1 MRRRL
6 FYLVLLF
13 CVLLPLSGRAA
24 EPGLTPPDMDQILKE
39 QLQSVD
45 TVDLEQYLSQLQQ
58 EYEGFL
64 PDLSIQGV
72 LAMLRGQDGG
82 FSISRLF
89 RAILTMGFRELL
101 GQWALLVRLIVL
113 SVLCVILQH
122 LHDALEGRVA
132 NVAYMICHLVL
143 IGFALQSF
151 GMAMAVTR
159 QALQTM
165 VNFVHA
171 LYPVLLTILLSIGN
185 VSSAALFHPILTMAL
200 SAVTTV
206 VGGTVVPLIFFA
218 GILVMVNN
226 LAEQVQV
233 SRLAYLL
240 RDIGTGIM
248 GVLFMMFVGLTIA
261 QGTAG
266 AVVDGVAFRAGKFAV
281 KAFLPV
287 VGSLIADS
295 FETVA
300 GCSLLMKNAIGLI
313 GVLGVV
319 LFCALP
325 AIKIVAMIAV
335 YRLAGAIIEPLGRTP
350 LVNVLNNIAGMLMY
364 FFGALSLVGVM
375 LFVLITVV
383 VSTGNSALMLR

>member
-1 MRRRL
+1 
-6 FYLVLLF
+6 
-13 CVLLPLSGRAA
+13 
-24 EPGLTPPDMDQILKE
+24 MDQILKE

-64 PDLSIQGV
+64 PDFSIQGV

>member
-1 MRRRL
+1 MRL
-6 FYLVLLF
+6 KLL
-13 CVLLPLSGRAA
+13 CLSLLLCILLPLHAQAA
-24 EPGLTPPDMDQILKE
+24 EPGPAPPDMDQILNE

-45 TVDLEQYLSQLQQ
+45 TGDIEQHLAQLQQ
-58 EYEGFL
+58 EYDGFL

-82 FSISRLF
+82 FSVANLF
-89 RAILTMGFRELL
+89 RTILTLGFREIV

-113 SVLCVILQH
+113 SILCVILQH
-122 LHDALEGRVA
+122 LHDALDGKVA
-132 NVAYMICHLVL
+132 DVAYMICYLVL

-151 GMAMAVTR
+151 GMAMAVTK

-185 VSSAALFHPILTMAL
+185 VSSAALFHPVLTMAL
-200 SAVTTV
+200 SAVTTII
-206 VGGTVVPLIFFA
+206 GGTAVPLIFFA
-218 GILVMVNN
+218 GVLIMVND
-226 LAEQVQV
+226 LAEHVQV

-287 VGSLIADS
+287 VGSLVADS

-300 GCSLLMKNAIGLI
+300 GCSLLMKNAIGFI
-313 GVLGVV
+313 GVVGVV
-319 LFCALP
+319 LFCTLP
-325 AIKIVAMIAV
+325 ALKIVAMIAV
-335 YRLAGAIIEPLGRTP
+335 YRLAGAIIEPLGKTP
-350 LVNVLNNIAGMLMY
+350 LVGMLNNIAGMLTY
-364 FFGALSLVGVM
+364 FFGALALVGVM